1 MNNSGQDL
9 IRCLQILKNEL
20 LYKVGFIWQQLKFL
34 FAHLTGSFIS
44 LSYSH
49 LHGSFSFL
57 QKVKRTTWARWDH
70 GMPVSWLSSVPACC
84 LQLLPE
90 WPAPGRASPTAHPAA
105 QVPLLDFAHTWI
117 TVNRLKLPRIKG

>member
-1 MNNSGQDL
+1 MEEEKKRNNLGQDL
-9 IRCLQILKNEL
+9 IRRLQILKNEL

-57 QKVKRTTWARWDH
+57 QKVNRTTWALWDH
-70 GMPVSWLSSVPACC
+70 GKPVSWLPPVFLRAVCSCSLSGQHQAQQHPPHT
-84 LQLLPE
+84 LLH
-90 WPAPGRASPTAHPAA
+90 R
-105 QVPLLDFAHTWI
+105 F
-117 TVNRLKLPRIKG
+117 

>member
-1 MNNSGQDL
+1 MTRGGGEKEQLGSGPDKTSA
-9 IRCLQILKNEL
+9 ILKNEL

-57 QKVKRTTWARWDH
+57 QK
-70 GMPVSWLSSVPACC
+70 
-84 LQLLPE
+84 
-90 WPAPGRASPTAHPAA
+90 
-105 QVPLLDFAHTWI
+105 
-117 TVNRLKLPRIKG
+117 